1 MKKTALLLAL
11 CMIVTVLF
19 CGCAGKNNGES
30 SANETAASQSAESS
44 DTDQD
49 GGAEAI
55 VTGTWGIDGGAEAS
69 VTGTWGISEIIYDD
83 GNSQTFEEYCEAQ
96 GVDPELTGCKY
107 TFNDDGSLIATVAGV
122 DVEGS
127 YEFDGSTLTL
137 TANGASTSCT
147 YNAENETL
155 ECIDANTGATSV
167 MVRQ

>member
-1 MKKTALLLAL
+1 MKKIALLLAL

-30 SANETAASQSAESS
+30 SANESSVSQSAESSDTDQDDSAESS

-49 GGAEAI
+49 GGAE
-55 VTGTWGIDGGAEAS
+55 VS
-69 VTGTWGISEIIYDD
+69 VTGTWGISEIIDAD

-137 TANGASTSCT
+137 TVNGASTSYT

-155 ECIDANTGATSV
+155 ECTDANTGATSV
-167 MVRQ
+167 MVKQ